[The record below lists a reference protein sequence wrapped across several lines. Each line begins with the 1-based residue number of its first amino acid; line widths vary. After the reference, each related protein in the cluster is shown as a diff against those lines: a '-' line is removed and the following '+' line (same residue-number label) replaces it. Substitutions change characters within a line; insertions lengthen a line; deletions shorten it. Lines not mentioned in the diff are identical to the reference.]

1 MPSPKY
7 RSRSM
12 LRKKVRTPGGNLTP
26 HYNRKKTGKP
36 VCTSCGALLHGCKS
50 EYISGAK
57 SRTQRR
63 PERPYGGYLCPRC
76 LKLLYKNSVRGSQ

>member
-12 LRKKVRTPGGNLTP
+12 LRKKVITPGGKLAS
-26 HYNRKKTGKP
+26 HYNRKKANKP
-36 VCTSCGALLHGCKS
+36 VCASCGTLLHSCKS
-50 EYISGAK
+50 ERLDTK

-63 PERPYGGYLCPRC
+63 PERPYGGHLCPRC
-76 LKLLYKNSVRGSQ
+76 LKLLYKSNVRGSQ